1 MSLTRSYQRLIDF
14 ISGPEHSYSVE
25 HRIFNAMSF
34 SILFFVVIA
43 AFLNFSL
50 PLHWVIRM
58 VNIVALAV
66 CCITV
71 VLTRKFKLYNKSLV
85 FFFSIFCLI
94 CYSAVWFFNGGI
106 NGPIGY
112 IYLMSIAIFVGAS
125 PAREYH
131 ILAGLV
137 FMNLIALYALE
148 YFNPQW
154 ITPYP
159 DRATMYLDHTIT
171 ILYSGFFI
179 LFSVIA
185 YRITYQKEKEKNEL
199 QRIELEA
206 RNSELEEKN
215 QTIETLAK
223 ELNHRVKNNLQIV
236 SSLLSLQSKN
246 IAEDTAQ
253 QKLKESKSRID
264 AMLLLHQRL
273 YLTDI
278 ASATFINHYLSDLL
292 DSLSHTYGIGLQS
305 KLLKIYAEPIRLP
318 IETATYIGFI
328 VNELVTNA
336 IKHAFDDE
344 NDLNSIEV
352 RLTTDSRFLQ
362 LSVCDNGKGFTPQPK
377 ENSFGYELIQSLSD
391 QLGATIHLVTDKGT
405 QCFISIPLPS

>member
-1 MSLTRSYQRLIDF
+1 
-14 ISGPEHSYSVE
+14 
-25 HRIFNAMSF
+25 MSF
-34 SILFFVVIA
+34 SILFFVIIA
-43 AFLNFSL
+43 ALLNFSL

-58 VNIVALAV
+58 VNIVALVV
-66 CCITV
+66 CGITV
-71 VLTRKFKLYNKSLV
+71 ILTRQFKLYNKSLV
-85 FFFSIFCLI
+85 LFFSIFCLL

-112 IYLMSIAIFVGAS
+112 IFLMSIAIFVGAS
-125 PAREYH
+125 PSKEYYM
-131 ILAGLV
+131 LGGLV
-137 FMNLIALYALE
+137 FLDLIILYVLE

-199 QRIELEA
+199 QRIELES

-246 IAEDTAQ
+246 IPEDTAQ

-278 ASATFINHYLSDLL
+278 ASATFINLYLNDLM
-292 DSLSHTYGIGLQS
+292 DSLRHTYGLGSNTSLV
-305 KLLKIYAEPIRLP
+305 KIQAEPIKLP

-336 IKHAFDDE
+336 IKHAFEED
-344 NDLNSIEV
+344 NDLNTIEV
-352 RLTTDSRFLQ
+352 RLTTDFKYLH
-362 LSVCDNGKGFTPQPK
+362 LSVCDNGKGFNPQPK
-377 ENSFGYELIQSLSD
+377 EHSFGYELIQSLSD
-391 QLGATIHLVTDKGT
+391 QLGASIHLVTDQGT
-405 QCFISIPLPS
+405 QCYISIPYPSS